1 MTGSGGSAAG
11 GPPGIGVGSRGARRA
26 LGVAGGIAGGAA
38 VFAGITLLARAAGF
52 GRWLVFSGSVSAE
65 CVGNAYSTAN
75 QLPNVLFEVVAGG
88 ALAGAVVPLLA
99 GPLARALEPSVPDE
113 ERARYRAE
121 VDRTASALLTWALLV
136 LAPLAVLLAL
146 LAGPLVRLAGVGDGC
161 DGAAAL
167 AARMLVVFSPQVV
180 LYGAGVV
187 LAGVLTAHRRL
198 VWPALGPLLSSL
210 VVMAAYVMF
219 ARTAQ
224 GATDDPAAL
233 PAVAEAWLAWGTT
246 AGVAVMTLPML
257 WPVRSA
263 GVRLR
268 PTLSFPP
275 GVARRAAALAAAG
288 LVTLLAQQASVVA
301 VLLLSNGPG
310 STATLNVFQYTQ
322 AVYLLPYALLA
333 VPLATSA
340 FPRLA
345 ERAATGDA
353 EGFASTAA
361 WTTRAVLLASSA
373 GAAVLVAVAV
383 PVAAFFGHL
392 DRGPVAE
399 MAPALVAMA
408 PGLVGFALVAHVGRA
423 LYALERGRAAA
434 TATAAGW
441 VAVVMAMVAMSLLV
455 QRPADVAVALGA
467 GTSVGMTV
475 AGVALVV
482 ALRRAAGPAALDGMV
497 RTLAGTGAGS
507 VLAGVAGWWVSTR
520 LDTWSEGAAGSVL
533 AGVVSA
539 LVALAVLALALPLLD
554 RPTVSAVTRLARRD
568 TRPAHD
574 GSGTDHDDEERP

>member
-1 MTGSGGSAAG
+1 MSPA
-11 GPPGIGVGSRGARRA
+11 ARRA
-26 LGVAGGIAGGAA
+26 LGAAGGIAGGAA

-52 GRWLVFSGSVSAE
+52 GRWLVYSDGVSAQ

-99 GPLARALEPSVPDE
+99 GPLARAD
-113 ERARYRAE
+113 RTQ
-121 VDRTASALLTWALLV
+121 VDRTASALLTWAVVV
-136 LAPLAVLLAL
+136 LAPVSLVVAL
-146 LAGPLVRLAGVGDGC
+146 LAGPLVRLLGVGGDGC
-161 DGAAAL
+161 DGATAL
-167 AARMLVVFSPQVV
+167 AARMLVVFAPQVL
-180 LYGAGVV
+180 LYGVGVV

-210 VVMAAYVMF
+210 VVMGAYVMF
-219 ARTAQ
+219 SRTAQ
-224 GATDDPAAL
+224 GAGDDPARL

-246 AGVAVMTLPML
+246 AGVLVMTLPML
-257 WPVRSA
+257 WPVRRA

-268 PTLSFPP
+268 PTLAFPP
-275 GVARRAAALAAAG
+275 GVARRALALAGAG
-288 LVTLLAQQASVVA
+288 VVTLLAQQLSVVA
-301 VLLLSNGPG
+301 VLLLSNRAGT
-310 STATLNVFQYTQ
+310 TATLNVFQYTQ

-333 VPLATSA
+333 VPLATAA

-345 ERAATGDA
+345 ERAATGDRD
-353 EGFASTAA
+353 GFAATAA
-361 WTTRAVLLASSA
+361 WTTRAVLLVSAA

-392 DRGPVAE
+392 DSGDVAE

-434 TATAAGW
+434 VATVAGW
-441 VAVVMAMVAMSLLV
+441 LAVVVAMVALSLV
-455 QRPADVAVALGA
+455 VPDRADVAVALGG

-482 ALRRAAGPAALDGMV
+482 ALRRCAGRAALDGLV
-497 RTLAGTGAGS
+497 RTVLGTGAAA
-507 VLAGVAGWWVSTR
+507 VLAGAGGWWVSTR
-520 LDTWSEGAAGSVL
+520 LTDAWGGGLGGAL
-533 AGVVSA
+533 ASGLASA
-539 LVALAVLALALPLLD
+539 LVAAVLLVLALPVLD
-554 RPTVSAVTRLARRD
+554 RPSVRAAARLARRGRGGPAEGVEAPGA
-568 TRPAHD
+568 RPQ
-574 GSGTDHDDEERP
+574 DERQAT

>member
-1 MTGSGGSAAG
+1 VSRPAG
-11 GPPGIGVGSRGARRA
+11 RATRIG

-52 GRWLVFSGSVSAE
+52 GRWLVYSDSVGAQ

-99 GPLARALEPSVPDE
+99 GPLARSR
-113 ERARYRAE
+113 ERGAGPEHRAE
-121 VDRTASALLTWALLV
+121 VDRTASALLTWALVV

-146 LAGPLVRLAGVGDGC
+146 LAGPLVRLVSVGGDC
-161 DGAAAL
+161 PGAEAL
-167 AARMLVVFSPQVV
+167 AARMLVVFAPQVV

-187 LAGVLTAHRRL
+187 LAGVLTAHHRL

-210 VVMAAYVMF
+210 VVMGAYVMF

-224 GATDDPAAL
+224 GAANDPGAL
-233 PAVAEAWLAWGTT
+233 PAAAEAWLAWGTT
-246 AGVAVMTLPML
+246 AGVLAMTLPML

-268 PTLSFPP
+268 PTLAFPA
-275 GVARRAAALAAAG
+275 GVARRAAALAGAG

-301 VLLLSNGPG
+301 VLLLANGPG
-310 STATLNVFQYTQ
+310 TTATLNVFQYTQ

-340 FPRLA
+340 FPQLA
-345 ERAATGDA
+345 ARAATGDSA
-353 EGFASTAA
+353 GFATTAA
-361 WTTRAVLLASSA
+361 WTTRAVLLVSFA

-383 PVAAFFGHL
+383 PVARFFGHL
-392 DRGPVAE
+392 DRGDVTE
-399 MAPALVAMA
+399 MGPALVAMA

-434 TATAAGW
+434 TATVAGW
-441 VAVVMAMVAMSLLV
+441 SAVVVAMVALALLV
-455 QRPADVAVALGA
+455 DRPADVAVALGA
-467 GTSVGMTV
+467 GSSIGMTV
-475 AGVALVV
+475 AGLALVV
-482 ALRRAAGPAALDGMV
+482 ALRRATGPAGLAGLG
-497 RTLAGTGAGS
+497 RTLVGTGAAAL
-507 VLAGVAGWWVSTR
+507 LAGGAGWWLSTL
-520 LDTWSEGAAGSVL
+520 LDRAWGGSGAGAVL
-533 AGVVSA
+533 AGVVAA
-539 LVALAVLALALPLLD
+539 LAVVAVLALALPVLD
-554 RPTVSAVTRLARRD
+554 RPSVRAAAGLVRRGRETRTGDAGD
-568 TRPAHD
+568 T
-574 GSGTDHDDEERP
+574 EREAT

>member
-1 MTGSGGSAAG
+1 MSPA
-11 GPPGIGVGSRGARRA
+11 ARRA
-26 LGVAGGIAGGAA
+26 LGVTGGIAGGAA

-52 GRWLVFSGSVSAE
+52 GRWLVYSDGVSAQ

-99 GPLARALEPSVPDE
+99 GPLARAA
-113 ERARYRAE
+113 ERGSGPEHRAE
-121 VDRTASALLTWALLV
+121 VDRTASALLTWAVLV
-136 LAPLAVLLAL
+136 LTPVALLLAL
-146 LAGPLVRLAGVGDGC
+146 LAAPLVDLVGVGAGRC
-161 DGAAAL
+161 DGATAL

-210 VVMAAYVMF
+210 VVMGAYVMF

-224 GATDDPAAL
+224 GAGDDPQAL
-233 PAVAEAWLAWGTT
+233 PAAAEAWLAWGTT

-257 WPVRSA
+257 VPVRSA

-268 PTLSFPP
+268 PTLTFPP
-275 GVARRAAALAAAG
+275 GVARRAAALAGAG
-288 LVTLLAQQASVVA
+288 VATLLAQQVSVVA
-301 VLLLSNGPG
+301 VLLLSNGAG
-310 STATLNVFQYTQ
+310 TTATLNVFQYTQ

-333 VPLATSA
+333 VPLATAA

-345 ERAATGDA
+345 ERAATRDTG
-353 EGFASTAA
+353 GFAATAA
-361 WTTRAVLLASSA
+361 WTTRAVLLVSAA

-392 DRGPVAE
+392 DSGDVAQ

-434 TATAAGW
+434 GATVAGW
-441 VAVVMAMVAMSLLV
+441 LAVVVAMVALALV
-455 QRPADVAVALGA
+455 VPDPSDVAVALG
-467 GTSVGMTV
+467 GGSSVGMTV

-482 ALRRAAGPAALDGMV
+482 ALRRCAGAAALDGLV
-497 RTLAGTGAGS
+497 RTVVGTGAAAL
-507 VLAGVAGWWVSTR
+507 LAGAAGWWASTWLTR
-520 LDTWSEGAAGSVL
+520 AWGDAAAGSVL

-539 LVALAVLALALPLLD
+539 LVAAAVLALALPVLD
-554 RPTVSAVTRLARRD
+554 RPSVRAAVRLARRGRGAPEPEQVPD
-568 TRPAHD
+568 VGERQ
-574 GSGTDHDDEERP
+574 GS

>member
-1 MTGSGGSAAG
+1 MSPA
-11 GPPGIGVGSRGARRA
+11 ARRA
-26 LGVAGGIAGGAA
+26 LGAAGGIAGGAA

-52 GRWLVFSGSVSAE
+52 GRWLVYSDGVSAQ

-99 GPLARALEPSVPDE
+99 GPLARAD
-113 ERARYRAE
+113 RTQ
-121 VDRTASALLTWALLV
+121 VDRTASALLTWAVVV
-136 LAPLAVLLAL
+136 LAPVSLVVAL
-146 LAGPLVRLAGVGDGC
+146 LAGPLVRLLGVGGDGC
-161 DGAAAL
+161 DGATAL
-167 AARMLVVFSPQVV
+167 AARMLVVFAPQVL
-180 LYGAGVV
+180 LYGVGVV

-210 VVMAAYVMF
+210 VVMGAYVMF
-219 ARTAQ
+219 SRTAQ
-224 GATDDPAAL
+224 GAGDDPARL

-246 AGVAVMTLPML
+246 AGVLVMTLPML
-257 WPVRSA
+257 WPVRRA

-268 PTLSFPP
+268 PTLAFPP
-275 GVARRAAALAAAG
+275 GVARRALALAGAG
-288 LVTLLAQQASVVA
+288 VVTLLAQQVSVVA
-301 VLLLSNGPG
+301 VLLLSNRAGTP
-310 STATLNVFQYTQ
+310 ATLNVFQYTQ

-333 VPLATSA
+333 VPLATAA

-345 ERAATGDA
+345 ERAATGDRD
-353 EGFASTAA
+353 GFAATAA
-361 WTTRAVLLASSA
+361 WTTRAVLLVSAA

-392 DRGPVAE
+392 DSGDVAE

-434 TATAAGW
+434 VATVTGW
-441 VAVVMAMVAMSLLV
+441 LAVVVAMVALSLV
-455 QRPADVAVALGA
+455 VPDRADVAVALGG

-482 ALRRAAGPAALDGMV
+482 ALRRCAGPAALDGLV
-497 RTLAGTGAGS
+497 RTVLGTGAAA
-507 VLAGVAGWWVSTR
+507 VLAGAGGWWVSTR
-520 LDTWSEGAAGSVL
+520 LTDAWGGGLGGAL
-533 AGVVSA
+533 ASGLASA
-539 LVALAVLALALPLLD
+539 LVAAVLLVLALPVLD
-554 RPTVSAVTRLARRD
+554 RPSVRAAARLARRGRGGPAEGVEAPGA
-568 TRPAHD
+568 RPQ
-574 GSGTDHDDEERP
+574 DERQAT

>member
-1 MTGSGGSAAG
+1 MSPA
-11 GPPGIGVGSRGARRA
+11 ARRA
-26 LGVAGGIAGGAA
+26 LGAAGGIAGGAA

-52 GRWLVFSGSVSAE
+52 GRWLVYSDGVSAE

-99 GPLARALEPSVPDE
+99 GPLARATRPGAGPEHG
-113 ERARYRAE
+113 AE
-121 VDRTASALLTWALLV
+121 VDRTASALLTWAVVV
-136 LAPLAVLLAL
+136 LAPVSLLVAL
-146 LAGPLVRLAGVGDGC
+146 LADPLVRLLGVGGDDC
-161 DGAAAL
+161 DGATAL
-167 AARMLVVFSPQVV
+167 AARMLVVFAPQVL
-180 LYGAGVV
+180 LYGIGVV

-210 VVMAAYVMF
+210 VVMLAYVMF
-219 ARTAQ
+219 SRTAQ
-224 GATDDPAAL
+224 GAGDDPAAL
-233 PAVAEAWLAWGTT
+233 PGVAEAWLAWGTT
-246 AGVAVMTLPML
+246 AGVLVMTVPML
-257 WPVRSA
+257 WPVHRA

-268 PTLSFPP
+268 PTLVFPA
-275 GVARRAAALAAAG
+275 GVARRALALAGAG
-288 LVTLLAQQASVVA
+288 VVTLLAQQLSVVA
-301 VLLLSNGPG
+301 VLLLANRAGT
-310 STATLNVFQYTQ
+310 TATLNVFQYTQ

-333 VPLATSA
+333 VPLATAA

-353 EGFASTAA
+353 TGFAGTAA
-361 WTTRAVLLASSA
+361 WTTRAVLLVSAA

-392 DRGPVAE
+392 DRGEVAE

-434 TATAAGW
+434 VATVAGW
-441 VAVVMAMVAMSLLV
+441 LAVVLAMAALSLLAPE
-455 QRPADVAVALGA
+455 PADVAVALGG

-482 ALRRAAGPAALDGMV
+482 ALGRCAGRAALDGLA
-497 RTLAGTGAGS
+497 RTVVGTGAAAL
-507 VLAGVAGWWVSTR
+507 LAGAAGWWVSTR
-520 LDTWSEGAAGSVL
+520 VTEAWGGGLGGSVA

-539 LVALAVLALALPLLD
+539 LAAVVLLAAALPVLD
-554 RPTVSAVTRLARRD
+554 RPSVRAAARLARRGRGRTD
-568 TRPAHD
+568 DGAQAHD
-574 GSGTDHDDEERP
+574 ERQAT

>member
-1 MTGSGGSAAG
+1 VSTSA
-11 GPPGIGVGSRGARRA
+11 RTA

-99 GPLARALEPSVPDE
+99 GPLARSLEASAPE
-113 ERARYRAE
+113 GERARHRGE
-121 VDRTASALLTWALLV
+121 VDRTASALLTWALVV
-136 LAPLAVLLAL
+136 LAPLALLLAL

-167 AARMLVVFSPQVV
+167 ASRMLVVFSPQVV

-210 VVMAAYVMF
+210 VVMVAYVMF

-224 GATDDPAAL
+224 GATDDPSAL
-233 PAVAEAWLAWGTT
+233 PAAAEAWLAWGTT
-246 AGVAVMTLPML
+246 AGVAAMTLPML
-257 WPVRSA
+257 WPVRAA

-268 PTLSFPP
+268 PTLRFPP
-275 GVARRAAALAAAG
+275 GVARRAAALAGAG
-288 LVTLLAQQASVVA
+288 LVTLVAQQASVVA

-333 VPLATSA
+333 VPLATAA
-340 FPRLA
+340 FPQLA
-345 ERAATGDA
+345 ERAATGDTA
-353 EGFASTAA
+353 GFAATAA
-361 WTTRAVLLASSA
+361 WTTRAVVLVSAA

-392 DRGPVAE
+392 DSGRVAE

-434 TATAAGW
+434 TATVAGW
-441 VAVVMAMVAMSLLV
+441 VAVVVAMVGLALLV

-467 GTSVGMTV
+467 GSSVGMTV
-475 AGVALVV
+475 AGAALLV
-482 ALRRAAGPAALDGMV
+482 ALRRAAGAAALAGLV
-497 RTLAGTGAGS
+497 RTLLGAGAS
-507 VLAGVAGWWVSTR
+507 AVLAGAAGWWVSTR
-520 LDTWSEGAAGSVL
+520 LDGWSDGAGGAVL
-533 AGVVSA
+533 AGVVAA
-539 LVALAVLALALPLLD
+539 LVALGVLALALPLLD
-554 RPTVSAVTRLARRD
+554 RPTVRAVTRLAGRRRGAA
-568 TRPAHD
+568 TAGP
-574 GSGTDHDDEERP
+574 TTEEGEDRS

>member
-1 MTGSGGSAAG
+1 MSTSA
-11 GPPGIGVGSRGARRA
+11 RTA

-99 GPLARALEPSVPDE
+99 GPLARSLEASAPE
-113 ERARYRAE
+113 GERARHRGE
-121 VDRTASALLTWALLV
+121 VDRTASALLTWALVV
-136 LAPLAVLLAL
+136 LAPLALLLAL

-167 AARMLVVFSPQVV
+167 ASRMLVVFSPQVV

-210 VVMAAYVMF
+210 VVMVAYVMF

-224 GATDDPAAL
+224 GATDDPSAL
-233 PAVAEAWLAWGTT
+233 PAAAEAWLAWGTT
-246 AGVAVMTLPML
+246 AGVAAMTLPML
-257 WPVRSA
+257 WPVRAA

-268 PTLSFPP
+268 PTLRFPP
-275 GVARRAAALAAAG
+275 GVARRAAALAGAG
-288 LVTLLAQQASVVA
+288 LVTLVAQQASVVA

-333 VPLATSA
+333 VPLATAA
-340 FPRLA
+340 FPQLA
-345 ERAATGDA
+345 ERAATGDTA
-353 EGFASTAA
+353 GFAATAA
-361 WTTRAVLLASSA
+361 WTTRAVVLVSAA

-392 DRGPVAE
+392 DSGRVAE

-434 TATAAGW
+434 TATVAGW
-441 VAVVMAMVAMSLLV
+441 VAVVVAMVGLALLV

-467 GTSVGMTV
+467 GSSVGMTV
-475 AGVALVV
+475 AGAALLV
-482 ALRRAAGPAALDGMV
+482 ALRRAAGAAALAGLV
-497 RTLAGTGAGS
+497 RTLLGAGAS
-507 VLAGVAGWWVSTR
+507 AVLAGAAGWWVSTR
-520 LDTWSEGAAGSVL
+520 LDGWSDGAGGAVL
-533 AGVVSA
+533 AGVVAA
-539 LVALAVLALALPLLD
+539 LVALGVLALALPLLD
-554 RPTVSAVTRLARRD
+554 RPTVRAVTRLAGRRRGAA
-568 TRPAHD
+568 TAGP
-574 GSGTDHDDEERP
+574 TTEEGEDRS

>member
-1 MTGSGGSAAG
+1 MSAQ
-11 GPPGIGVGSRGARRA
+11 
-26 LGVAGGIAGGAA
+26 
-38 VFAGITLLARAAGF
+38 
-52 GRWLVFSGSVSAE
+52 

-99 GPLARALEPSVPDE
+99 GPLSRSLAPGAGPEH
-113 ERARYRAE
+113 RAE
-121 VDRTASALLTWALLV
+121 VDRTASALLTWAVAV
-136 LAPLAVLLAL
+136 LAPLALLVAL
-146 LAGPLVRLAGVGDGC
+146 LAGPLVRLTGVGGGC
-161 DGAAAL
+161 DGATAL
-167 AARMLVVFSPQVV
+167 ATRMLVVFSPQVV
-180 LYGAGVV
+180 LYGIGVV

-210 VVMAAYVMF
+210 VVMGAYLAF

-224 GATDDPAAL
+224 GARDDALAL
-233 PAVAEAWLAWGTT
+233 PAAAEAWLAWGTT
-246 AGVAVMTLPML
+246 AGVVVMTLPML

-268 PTLSFPP
+268 PTFAFPP
-275 GVARRAAALAAAG
+275 GVARRALALAGAG
-288 LVTLLAQQASVVA
+288 VVTLLAQQASVVA
-301 VLLLSNGPG
+301 VLLLANGPG

-345 ERAATGDA
+345 ERAATHDT
-353 EGFASTAA
+353 EGFAATAA
-361 WTTRAVLLASSA
+361 WTTRAILLVSSA

-392 DRGPVAE
+392 DSGEVSE

-434 TATAAGW
+434 TATVAGW
-441 VAVVMAMVAMSLLV
+441 LAVVVAMVALALV
-455 QRPADVAVALGA
+455 VPSPGDVAVALGG
-467 GTSVGMTV
+467 GTSIGMTV

-482 ALRRAAGPAALDGMV
+482 ALRRCAGPAALDGLA
-497 RTLAGTGAGS
+497 RTLLGTGGAAL
-507 VLAGVAGWWVSTR
+507 LAGAAGWWASTR
-520 LDTWSEGAAGSVL
+520 LTDAWGGGLTGAVL
-533 AGVVSA
+533 AGVVAA
-539 LVALAVLALALPLLD
+539 LVAAVVLGLALLVLD
-554 RPTVSAVTRLARRD
+554 RPSVQAATRLLRRGKGQPD
-568 TRPAHD
+568 PVTTERQ
-574 GSGTDHDDEERP
+574 GS